1 MYTRTDKPDGSG
13 SVWRKET
20 GEGRPIEGKATTHQ
34 SEWVTFE
41 TDANGRLL
49 IRTLY
54 GFKVIEDPQQATEI
68 VQALKALAG
77 IR

>member
-13 SVWRKET
+13 SVWRKEA
-20 GEGRPIEGKATTHQ
+20 GEPLEGNATTYRP
-34 SEWVTFE
+34 EWITLE

-54 GFKVIEDPQQATEI
+54 GFKLIGDPQQATEI